1 MSDSSYLRSCILVI
15 CLSATRIDSQK
26 SSERV
31 AAGLK
36 GTLKNPNVSEEA
48 KERATERLNDMGV
61 EDREPVKVAPKTKV
75 NETVGGSRQS
85 EEDDTE
91 FKPSNVL
98 GTDPEDDE
106 YEFKPNWSSLYAY
119 MRSYSL
125 KRKRINS
132 GNLLEPDGFAVSKAP
147 SKPGKAAPPTFHSAF
162 DTSKKHRAA
171 DNHDPRKAE
180 SSSNSRSTATR
191 PLVSVPDITL
201 DPQLALI
208 QVAEGSRRIAS
219 TPKKPTSKL
228 VASSGTKLS
237 TKFHSPSLR
246 IAPVSKEV
254 QPVFHEN
261 QSIPSAS
268 SSTKPIS
275 FSKPKIP
282 LLFPRQDPAS
292 TKTPAKPLFKSLA
305 PPRLQTPK
313 PAPGQKILPPPPPP
327 PISVS
332 TLSKPLR
339 TIATTRMARAIDLST
354 ENGAA
359 ELASIVRQTSSDS
372 ETVDTTDF
380 KSGLEL
386 SPQKSN
392 SFGRSPKFARYM
404 SFIADLRIRVVKVIH
419 PPVHKTN
426 APSKIGLALCRLH
439 DKRVL
444 IDAKLGA
451 TTEFP
456 VPNMDGD
463 DAQTSTAL
471 VLFSFASQ
479 PSSSSPIR
487 NAADF
492 KENVE
497 FWVWKPWRTLLLSPS
512 QISASGAVENIAL
525 FCDRFGR
532 YGARGEAD

>member
-1 MSDSSYLRSCILVI
+1 M
-15 CLSATRIDSQK
+15 Q
-26 SSERV
+26 
-31 AAGLK
+31 
-36 GTLKNPNVSEEA
+36 
-48 KERATERLNDMGV
+48 NDTSTSI
-61 EDREPVKVAPKTKV
+61 PA
-75 NETVGGSRQS
+75 
-85 EEDDTE
+85 
-91 FKPSNVL
+91 
-98 GTDPEDDE
+98 
-106 YEFKPNWSSLYAY
+106 
-119 MRSYSL
+119 L

-132 GNLLEPDGFAVSKAP
+132 GNILEPDGFAVSKPP
-147 SKPGKAAPPTFHSAF
+147 SKPGKAAPPTFHSDF
-162 DTSKKHRAA
+162 DTSKKHRAT
-171 DNHDPRKAE
+171 DNQDPRKAE
-180 SSSNSRSTATR
+180 SSSSSRSTATR
-191 PLVSVPDITL
+191 PLVSVPDFTL

-208 QVAEGSRRIAS
+208 QAVDGSRRIAS
-219 TPKKPTSKL
+219 TPKKPTSKV
-228 VASSGTKLS
+228 VASSGTKLT
-237 TKFHSPSLR
+237 TKPNSPSLR
-246 IAPVSKEV
+246 IAPASNEV
-254 QPVFHEN
+254 QGN
-261 QSIPSAS
+261 QPIPFAS

-282 LLFPRQDPAS
+282 ILPPRQDLAS
-292 TKTPAKPLFKSLA
+292 TKTPAKPMLRSLA

-313 PAPGQKILPPPPPP
+313 PVPGQKILPPPPPP
-327 PISVS
+327 PIPVS

-359 ELASIVRQTSSDS
+359 ELASIVLQTSSDS

-392 SFGRSPKFARYM
+392 SFGRSPKFDRNGLAAHAA
-404 SFIADLRIRVVKVIH
+404 SLLSHANTSLVLWEKECSTLSTFPKADLRIRVVRVIH

-487 NAADF
+487 NAADL

-512 QISASGAVENIAL
+512 QISASGAVENTAL

-532 YGARGEAD
+532 YGARGEVD

>member
-1 MSDSSYLRSCILVI
+1 M
-15 CLSATRIDSQK
+15 Q
-26 SSERV
+26 
-31 AAGLK
+31 
-36 GTLKNPNVSEEA
+36 
-48 KERATERLNDMGV
+48 NDTSI
-61 EDREPVKVAPKTKV
+61 PA
-75 NETVGGSRQS
+75 
-85 EEDDTE
+85 
-91 FKPSNVL
+91 
-98 GTDPEDDE
+98 
-106 YEFKPNWSSLYAY
+106 
-119 MRSYSL
+119 L
-125 KRKRINS
+125 KRKRIDS
-132 GNLLEPDGFAVSKAP
+132 GNLLEPDGFAISKPP
-147 SKPGKAAPPTFHSAF
+147 SKPGKAAPPTFRSAF
-162 DTSKKHRAA
+162 DTSKKHRAT

-191 PLVSVPDITL
+191 PLVSVPDFTL

-219 TPKKPTSKL
+219 TPKKPTSKV

-237 TKFHSPSLR
+237 TKLHSPSLR
-246 IAPVSKEV
+246 IAPASKEI
-254 QPVFHEN
+254 QRVFHEN

-292 TKTPAKPLFKSLA
+292 TKTPAKPLLKSLA

-313 PAPGQKILPPPPPP
+313 PALGQKILPPPPPP

-332 TLSKPLR
+332 TPSKPLR
-339 TIATTRMARAIDLST
+339 TIATTRMAKAIDLST

-359 ELASIVRQTSSDS
+359 ELASIVLQTSSDS

-392 SFGRSPKFARYM
+392 SFGRSPKFARNGLAAHAA
-404 SFIADLRIRVVKVIH
+404 SLLSHANTSLVLWEKECSTLSTFPKADLRIRVVRVIH

-512 QISASGAVENIAL
+512 QISASGAVENTAL